1 MTNHRLR
8 RMDTGE
14 EFSLTGQMFIGRD
27 ENCEISLEDPE
38 VSRRHAVISVTEEG
52 VVIADNDST
61 NGMEVS
67 GRSSRR
73 ARLTHGQIVRIGETE
88 LCFLERGCSD
98 DPTVATPPS
107 GVAASFVIDQ
117 GSGDDTAYR
126 GGYAPLSG
134 DDAGQAPHA
143 SEPIAADPADKALMR
158 QLIAHHGLTAAET
171 SAVLMPLD
179 GKKGGLQSLSD
190 SGRPDWLLGRGN
202 HCEVVFD
209 EPSVSTEHARLS
221 YHEGVWTLED
231 LESRNGTRCQGRQV
245 VRAALSPGD
254 LIQLGSLT
262 LLFDVIES

>member
-1 MTNHRLR
+1 
-8 RMDTGE
+8 MDTGE

-67 GRSSRR
+67 GRNSRR

-134 DDAGQAPHA
+134 DDAGEAPHA

-158 QLIAHHGLTAAET
+158 QLIAHHGLTAAEA

-221 YHEGVWTLED
+221 YHEGAWTLED